1 MEKLLDVLLKASV
14 LIVVA
19 SCAASP
25 AALLQQA
32 PAAVVSLDG
41 TPNAIANCAQYDL
54 VTQNPGANIS
64 SQGLGEDVR
73 TLRKSGY
80 VLVEGRAKNG
90 YMLYA
95 VRLETME
102 QGVEELST
110 HRISFPGRRG
120 VLLTRSEEHTSEL
133 QSLMSISYAV

>member
-41 TPNAIANCAQYDL
+41 TPNAIANCAPYDL

-80 VLVEGRAKNG
+80 VLVDGRVKNG
-90 YMLYA
+90 YMLSA
-95 VRLETME
+95 VR
-102 QGVEELST
+102 
-110 HRISFPGRRG
+110 
-120 VLLTRSEEHTSEL
+120 RSEEHTSEL
-133 QSLMSISYAV
+133 QSLMRISYAVFCLKKKNNTQPR